1 MLIFAHIGITLG
13 TATLL
18 TNLLPHRTSD
28 NGMSIEER
36 KYDGEY
42 QQSEQSRKRLAVRIA
57 SWFSRLN
64 GYLDIRFLMVG
75 SMLPDII
82 DKPVGQLLF
91 RETFSSGRIFSHT
104 LLFTVLLSLSG
115 IYFYR
120 RYHKN
125 WLAAFAVG
133 SLIHL
138 ILDRVWQTP
147 RTLFWPFLGLAFER
161 ADLEDWLGNLLQAIV
176 SKPAVFVPELIGL
189 VVIAIL
195 GWVLIRRK
203 ALLKFIIFGQI
214 R

>member
-1 MLIFAHIGITLG
+1 
-13 TATLL
+13 
-18 TNLLPHRTSD
+18 
-28 NGMSIEER
+28 
-36 KYDGEY
+36 
-42 QQSEQSRKRLAVRIA
+42 
-57 SWFSRLN
+57 
-64 GYLDIRFLMVG
+64 
-75 SMLPDII
+75 MLPDII